1 MQEIQNMFLSRGFA
15 FVTFKDPS
23 SVQAVIEQN
32 NNGGHTLDGKVV
44 SFVNFNVKFLLQAT
58 EKTSCKYFCFV
69 FILILS
75 NSEEC

>member
-1 MQEIQNMFLSRGFA
+1 MLEESFCKEFKMFLFRGFA

-44 SFVNFNVKFLLQAT
+44 SGNNSNEKFFGCKLQQN
-58 EKTSCKYFCFV
+58 KLQRFLFCIYSHTS
-69 FILILS
+69 
-75 NSEEC
+75 